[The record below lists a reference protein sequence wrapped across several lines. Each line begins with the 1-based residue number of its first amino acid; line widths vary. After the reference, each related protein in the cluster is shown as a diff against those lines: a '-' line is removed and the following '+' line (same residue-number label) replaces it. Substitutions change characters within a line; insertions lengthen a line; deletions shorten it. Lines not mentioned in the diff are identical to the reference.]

1 MAARIAGRSA
11 SSSFRVAGSD
21 EPDRLTR
28 EQVQDV
34 YDELE
39 RLITENE
46 QRAA

>member
-1 MAARIAGRSA
+1 MAGADRVKVGDLIQRIAGI
-11 SSSFRVAGSD
+11 D
-21 EPDRLTR
+21 DPDRLNR

-39 RLITENE
+39 RLITDNE